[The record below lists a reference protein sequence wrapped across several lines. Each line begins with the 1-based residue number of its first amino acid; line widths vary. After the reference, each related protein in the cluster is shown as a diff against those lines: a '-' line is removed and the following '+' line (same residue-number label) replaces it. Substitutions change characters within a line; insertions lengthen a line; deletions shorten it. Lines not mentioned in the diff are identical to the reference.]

1 MHSSACTRLAQVS
14 PVTTIR
20 ESAPTFEELATQLMK
35 RTVVT
40 RDVAKA
46 MISRKDAQTL
56 VVMRQ
61 KAQAMRAAG
70 ITGTPSPSHPI
81 ELVMSCAER
90 DIDGQ
95 PLREDL
101 VTEIYADL
109 VGLPYVKLDPLKLDP
124 DFAVRTLSKPFARKH
139 GYLAIEERSGAI
151 VIATHNPFD
160 KLALE
165 SVEQVTGKPI
175 SLTIASRTDIDRLIM
190 EFYGFRQSVQRA
202 EEHLGSTIDLGNLE
216 QFVRM
221 KSEQE
226 IEASDEHV
234 VHAVDYMLRYA
245 FGQHASDIH
254 VEPKRN
260 ESIVRFRIDGALHP
274 VSHLPRIVHNAV
286 INRIKTLAR
295 LDIAEKRRPQDGRI
309 KTEFN
314 GKPVE
319 IRVSTL
325 PVAFGEKVVLRIFDP
340 ELVNDDFRELG
351 FGDRDRAVFEELM
364 RLPHGIILV
373 TGPTGSGKT
382 TSLYTALRK
391 LATSDVNITTI
402 EDPIEMVFEGINQ
415 TAILPAIGLGF
426 AECLRTLLRQDP
438 DILMVGEIRDLDT
451 ARHAI
456 QAALTGHLVFS
467 TLHTNDAPSAVTR
480 LGDLG
485 VQPFLLSSTLAGIMA
500 QRLVRRVCGSC
511 LVTRELAEEE
521 AELLRIDEPARAR
534 AGIPTTGPIKV
545 NFGAGCAECRNTG
558 YKGRAA
564 IVELFKV
571 SPEIRRLIH
580 TSAPE
585 QDIKERARVEGM
597 STLREAAVSKLLSGE
612 TTYSEVVEITTE
624 A

>member
-1 MHSSACTRLAQVS
+1 MTVRK
-14 PVTTIR
+14 T
-20 ESAPTFEELATQLMK
+20 APTFEEVTTELSK
-35 RTVVT
+35 RSILSRET
-40 RDVAKA
+40 AKA
-46 MISRKDAQTL
+46 MIARKDAQTL
-56 VVMRQ
+56 IVMRQ
-61 KAQAMRAAG
+61 KSQALRASG
-70 ITGTPSPSHPI
+70 ITGTPSPAHPI
-81 ELVMSCAER
+81 EIIMSCSER
-90 DIDGQ
+90 DLDGQ

-101 VTEIYADL
+101 ITEVYADL
-109 VGLPYVKLDPLKLDP
+109 IGLPYVKLDPLKLDP

-139 GYLAIEERSGAI
+139 GYLAIEERSGSI

-165 SVEQVTGKPI
+165 SVEQVTGKPV

-202 EEHLGSTIDLGNLE
+202 EEHLGGSIDLGNLE

-260 ESIVRFRIDGALHP
+260 ESVVRFRIDGALHP

-286 INRIKTLAR
+286 INRIKTLSR

-351 FGDRDRAVFEELM
+351 FGDRDRTLFEELM

-467 TLHTNDAPSAVTR
+467 TLHTNDAPSAITR

-485 VQPFLLSSTLAGIMA
+485 VQPFLLSSTLTGIMA
-500 QRLVRRVCGSC
+500 QRLVRRVCGGC

-521 AELLRIDEPARAR
+521 AELLRIDDNARKR
-534 AGIPTTGPIKV
+534 AGIATTGPIKV

-558 YKGRAA
+558 YKGRSA

-571 SPEIRRLIH
+571 SPDIRRLIH
-580 TSAPE
+580 IAAPE
-585 QDIKERARVEGM
+585 EDIKARARAEGM
-597 STLREAAVSKLLSGE
+597 STLREAAVHKLLTGE

>member
-1 MHSSACTRLAQVS
+1 MTLRDS
-14 PVTTIR
+14 PP
-20 ESAPTFEELATQLMK
+20 SFEELATELARRQIIS
-35 RTVVT
+35 
-40 RDVAKA
+40 RDVAKS
-46 MISRKDAQTL
+46 MIGRKDTQTL
-56 VVMRQ
+56 AVMRQ
-61 KAQAMRAAG
+61 KSQLLRASG
-70 ITGTPSPSHPI
+70 IAGTPAPAHPI
-81 ELVMSCAER
+81 ELVMSCVER
-90 DIDGQ
+90 DVDGQ
-95 PLREDL
+95 PLREDV
-101 VTEIYADL
+101 VTEIYANI

-124 DFAVRTLSKPFARKH
+124 DFAVRMLSKPFARKH
-139 GYLAIEERSGAI
+139 GYLAIEERSGAL

-165 SVEQVTGKPI
+165 SVTQVTGKR
-175 SLTIASRTDIDRLIM
+175 LELVIASRADIDRLIV

-234 VHAVDYMLRYA
+234 VHAVDYMMRYA

-260 ESIVRFRIDGALHP
+260 ESLVRFRIDGALHP
-274 VSHLPRIVHNAV
+274 VSQLPRIVHNAV

-325 PVAFGEKVVLRIFDP
+325 PVAFGEKVVMRIFDP
-340 ELVNDDFRELG
+340 ELVNDDFKELG
-351 FGDRDRAVFEELM
+351 FEERDRTVFEELM

-480 LGDLG
+480 LVDLG
-485 VQPFLLSSTLAGIMA
+485 VQPFLLSSTLVGLMA
-500 QRLVRRVCGSC
+500 QRLVRRVCGGC
-511 LVTRELAEEE
+511 LVTRELSEEE
-521 AELLRIDEPARAR
+521 IAFLRIDKAQRER
-534 AGIPTTGPIKV
+534 AGIPTEGPIKA

-564 IVELFKV
+564 IVELFKIS
-571 SPEIRRLIH
+571 SPIRALIH

-585 QDIKERARVEGM
+585 QDIKEQARKEGM
-597 STLREAAVSKLLSGE
+597 STLREAAVHKLLTGE
-612 TTYSEVVEITTE
+612 TTYGEVVEVTSE
-624 A
+624 S